1 MCGPFSTEDA
11 ALVPSLGWD
20 QSTQSSAVVSG
31 EVGRY
36 MKCGEAAA
44 RKKNLEGM

>member
-11 ALVPSLGWD
+11 ALVPSHDWD
-20 QSTQSSAVVSG
+20 QSTQSSAAVLG

-36 MKCGEAAA
+36 MECGEIAA
-44 RKKNLEGM
+44 RRETLEGV